1 MKRLVI
7 FITIII
13 SSLALFAQDSD
24 IKTETFKVQGNCNMC
39 KQRIEDAAYVKG
51 VKRAEWNKDTQVL
64 TVIYRPSKTT
74 SESILRSV
82 AKVGHS
88 SDKLA
93 AADKDYKKLPE
104 CCQYK
109 TNTCDH

>member
-13 SSLALFAQDSD
+13 SSFSLFAQDSD
-24 IKTETFKVQGNCNMC
+24 IKTETFKVQGNCGMC

-51 VKRAEWNKDTQVL
+51 VKRAEWNKDTKVL
-64 TVIYRPSKTT
+64 TVTYKPSKAT
-74 SESILRSV
+74 SESILQSV

-88 SDKLA
+88 SEKVTA
-93 AADKDYKKLPE
+93 SEKSYKKLPD

-109 TNTCDH
+109 TNVCND